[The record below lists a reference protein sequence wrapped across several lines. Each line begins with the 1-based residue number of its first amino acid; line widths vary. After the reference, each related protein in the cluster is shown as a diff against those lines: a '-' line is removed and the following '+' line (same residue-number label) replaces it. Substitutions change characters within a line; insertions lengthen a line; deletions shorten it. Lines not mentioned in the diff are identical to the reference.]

1 MKNQVSLLRKESF
14 GGTISN
20 AISGKRIYI
29 TLPEFQWIKDE
40 MVVPYDIQVELKA
53 TSNKVIIRE
62 PNVLPV
68 DNFSAPDVI
77 FFELSRECNL
87 YCAHC
92 LNNSGEVLPAE
103 IPHKRRVA
111 LLDDFC
117 KAGVQE
123 IRFTGGEPL
132 LVPQIFDYIS
142 KIREDGLRASIGTNG
157 TLVDAMVVKKL
168 SKADLN
174 VAIVSVD
181 GLENKHDSI
190 RGVGT
195 FRKTLKGIEL
205 LIEAHIPVRVN
216 LVAMKSNLAEIP
228 NVVKYFFD
236 RNVPIMIRRLIP
248 SGRAIGTQERLTTE
262 DYNFLRSKLEQFLSS
277 PKKNVSGHYL
287 KEEEIIP
294 RIKLPF
300 AWHKCKAGR
309 RGLSISPD
317 GRIHTCGFLEPLG
330 VSSIGN
336 FRTKNLSSVWGHS
349 CAPETHCMAAAMAK
363 KDNFVQEK
371 TRRGNK

>member
-1 MKNQVSLLRKESF
+1 M
-14 GGTISN
+14 
-20 AISGKRIYI
+20 
-29 TLPEFQWIKDE
+29 
-40 MVVPYDIQVELKA
+40 
-53 TSNKVIIRE
+53 
-62 PNVLPV
+62 
-68 DNFSAPDVI
+68 
-77 FFELSRECNL
+77 
-87 YCAHC
+87 
-92 LNNSGEVLPAE
+92 
-103 IPHKRRVA
+103 
-111 LLDDFC
+111 
-117 KAGVQE
+117 
-123 IRFTGGEPL
+123 
-132 LVPQIFDYIS
+132 
-142 KIREDGLRASIGTNG
+142 
-157 TLVDAMVVKKL
+157 
-168 SKADLN
+168 
-174 VAIVSVD
+174 
-181 GLENKHDSI
+181 
-190 RGVGT
+190 
-195 FRKTLKGIEL
+195 
-205 LIEAHIPVRVN
+205 IEAHIPVRVN

-300 AWHKCKAGR
+300 AWHKCKAGH

-363 KDNFVQEK
+363 
-371 TRRGNK
+371 R

>member
-77 FFELSRECNL
+77 FFELSRKCNL

-117 KAGVQE
+117 KAGVQD

-277 PKKNVSGHYL
+277 PKKMLVG
-287 KEEEIIP
+287 IIS
-294 RIKLPF
+294 RKRKLS
-300 AWHKCKAGR
+300 R
-309 RGLSISPD
+309 
-317 GRIHTCGFLEPLG
+317 E
-330 VSSIGN
+330 
-336 FRTKNLSSVWGHS
+336 
-349 CAPETHCMAAAMAK
+349 
-363 KDNFVQEK
+363 
-371 TRRGNK
+371 